1 MKAPSDSRE
10 ISIELSPLVVN
21 RLREFSLGQLTLAE
35 EAVRMLRY
43 AIREMFPPRTPL
55 EWKNFVKKEDWK
67 YLLQTLTRKS
77 KKDVDQDVPGDQPY
91 KVMLEVPLDIMDK
104 VEEIAQSKQITV
116 SEAAV
121 YTIEY
126 AFSEVFP
133 PKTQEE
139 LTKELRETWRG
150 IFRTI
155 WKRS

>member
-1 MKAPSDSRE
+1 MTAPSDSRE
-10 ISIELSPLVVN
+10 ISIELSPQVVN
-21 RLREFSLGQLTLAE
+21 WLREFSLGQRTLAE

-43 AIREMFPPRTPL
+43 ALREMFPPRSPD
-55 EWKNFVKKEDWK
+55 EWRNFVGKEDWK

-77 KKDVDQDVPGDQPY
+77 REDVDQNVPIDQTY
-91 KVMLEVPLDIMDK
+91 KVTLEVPLDMMDK
-104 VEEIAQSKQITV
+104 VEEIAQFKQITV

-139 LTKELRETWRG
+139 VTKELRETWRG

-155 WKRS
+155 WKR

>member
-1 MKAPSDSRE
+1 MKTPTDTCE

-35 EAVRMLRY
+35 EAVRLLRY
-43 AIREMFPPRTPL
+43 AIREMFPPRTPD
-55 EWKNFVKKEDWK
+55 EWRNFVRKEDWK

-77 KKDVDQDVPGDQPY
+77 KKDVDQEVPGDQPY

-104 VEEIAQSKQITV
+104 VEEIAQFKQITV

-121 YTIEY
+121 YSIEY

-155 WKRS
+155 WNRS